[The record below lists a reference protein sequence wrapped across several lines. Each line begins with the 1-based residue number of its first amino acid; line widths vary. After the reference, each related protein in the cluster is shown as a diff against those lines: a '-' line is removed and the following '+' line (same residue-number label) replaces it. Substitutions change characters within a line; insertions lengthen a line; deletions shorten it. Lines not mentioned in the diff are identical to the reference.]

1 MTKLTAHFD
10 GKVLIP
16 DKPVSLPVDCALE
29 VRVQPVKAHV
39 PPAAGDRPLL
49 KLLRSLEELPDN
61 PDWPAD
67 GAAEHDHYRYGL
79 PKKP

>member
-1 MTKLTAHFD
+1 MTTLTAHFD

-16 DKPVSLPVDCALE
+16 DKPVKLPMNCALE
-29 VRVQPVKAHV
+29 VRVQPLQNGV
-39 PPAAGDRPLL
+39 PLSGEDRPLL
-49 KLLRSLEELPDN
+49 KLLKSLGELPDN

-67 GAAEHDHYRYGL
+67 GAAQHDHYLYGL